1 MTFIEFTTQV
11 MKKQKQQKVEI
22 IPVTSGS
29 ITLFDQILDMDDMI
43 KATFDATES
52 ATKFYQ
58 IYPDIKE
65 ALKGQDYKSIFY
77 AYKLGYAYTGV
88 PNDLAYVLYKSLSGL
103 GKKYV
108 NTAIFGAFQ
117 YLKSYADTQWISE
130 AGEFTLK
137 DLIDNVYGKHA
148 SLITESNPIVKSDDS
163 YELYVGN
170 VDRVALLP
178 DDIGKTISF
187 DDAQKIEFDQD
198 KGIMLGTIPLRTFN
212 NRLGVTLDDFDLRE
226 CI

>member
-65 ALKGQDYKSIFY
+65 AFKGQDYKSIFY

-88 PNDLAYVLYKSLSGL
+88 PNDLAYVLYKSLSISILLFSEHFSILSLMQILSG
-103 GKKYV
+103 
-108 NTAIFGAFQ
+108 FQ
-117 YLKSYADTQWISE
+117 KQ
-130 AGEFTLK
+130 
-137 DLIDNVYGKHA
+137 A
-148 SLITESNPIVKSDDS
+148 SS
-163 YELYVGN
+163 
-170 VDRVALLP
+170 LLR
-178 DDIGKTISF
+178 I
-187 DDAQKIEFDQD
+187 
-198 KGIMLGTIPLRTFN
+198 
-212 NRLGVTLDDFDLRE
+212 
-226 CI
+226 